1 MENLRIKPTK
11 NTPQVDFYTNG
22 NMAITGSVY
31 SENAREY
38 FKPLLDWV
46 TDLNTP
52 EINFDMKIE
61 YINTACAKKLFEL
74 LQDLDKNAHLQTLN
88 IRWFYPKGD
97 EDALETGQ
105 ILSESLVRMKFKF
118 VEFDPDAE

>member
-1 MENLRIKPTK
+1 
-11 NTPQVDFYTNG
+11 
-22 NMAITGSVY
+22 MAITGSIY

-38 FKPLLDWV
+38 FRPLLEWV
-46 TDLNTP
+46 VNVEAP

-74 LQDLDKNAHLQTLN
+74 LHELDKNTHINTLN
-88 IRWFYPKGD
+88 IKWFYPLGD

-105 ILSESLVRMKFKF
+105 ILSESLLRLKFKF
-118 VEFDPDAE
+118 VEYDPEAE